1 MRISGRAAM
10 KAARAA
16 LPRREGL
23 PRPFLRG
30 ARILLRPLT
39 RADASGPYAEWFNDP
54 VVCAANSHHVFP
66 HSMKETLTY
75 IEEVQE
81 ARDRLVLAIVHQED
95 GRHLGNIALT
105 HIDPIAR
112 SAEFSLIIGETRSW
126 GQGYSKE
133 ASRLILDHAFFSL
146 NLARVA
152 CGTYASN
159 IPMRRLAR
167 FLGMREEGWR
177 RRAAFKQNRWLDVVE
192 FGLLRAEYV
201 RRFGAPRQVLPWG
214 RAMTHVAR

>member
-1 MRISGRAAM
+1 MKTTVNGGVRRATSAEHQ
-10 KAARAA
+10 RQP
-16 LPRREGL
+16 L
-23 PRPFLRG
+23 PFLRG

-39 RADASGPYAEWFNDP
+39 RADANGPYAEWFNDP

-66 HSMKETLTY
+66 HSVKETLAY
-75 IEEVQE
+75 IEEAQA

-105 HIDPIAR
+105 HIDPVAR
-112 SAEFSLIIGETRSW
+112 SAEFSLIIGERRSW
-126 GQGYSKE
+126 GRGYSKE

-146 NLARVA
+146 NLTRVA

-159 IPMRRLAR
+159 IPMRRLAG
-167 FLGMREEGWR
+167 FLGMRKEGRR
-177 RRAAFKQNRWLDVVE
+177 RRAAFKQHRWMDVIE

-201 RRFGAPRQVLPWG
+201 RRFGAPKPVLPWG
-214 RAMTHVAR
+214 RAGTRLAR